1 MKIFTEHTQ
10 NQGVTYLEHMG
21 FAIGI
26 AARLANTVVAFTLH
40 AIFPFIDIKKELDL
54 EETAKFIDLQNNWIE
69 GRKREKR
76 IETVQVA
83 VLQTR
88 HPVRTIAKYHHD

>member
-10 NQGVTYLEHMG
+10 KQGVTYMEHLI

-26 AARLANTVVAFTLH
+26 AKRLANCVIAFTLH

-54 EETAKFIDLQNNWIE
+54 EETARFIALQNDWIE
-69 GRKREKR
+69 SKKH
-76 IETVQVA
+76 ETQQESELTHSPA
-83 VLQTR
+83 LQTR
-88 HPVRTIAKYHHD
+88 

>member
-1 MKIFTEHTQ
+1 MNIFITHTQ
-10 NQGVTYLEHMG
+10 KQGVTYMEHLV

-26 AARLANTVVAFTLH
+26 AARLANSVIAFTLH

-69 GRKREKR
+69 GRKRERKSEA
-76 IETVQVA
+76 ISGVT
-83 VLQTR
+83 LLT
-88 HPVRTIAKYHHD
+88 K